1 MDGIIH
7 IAGVMPRIGTTTVA
21 LSLVNWLKQMGYEAA
36 YVEAN
41 AQDYIWGCT
50 SLYADCVKDK
60 LPGKITYNGID
71 MYSKSR
77 LPELV
82 EGGTHYNYLICD
94 YGSITA
100 KAFDKKEF
108 LNCGANVLVSGMK
121 PNEIFHTEL
130 ALKDEALRKAIYVF
144 NFIPGKDEKD
154 ILALMQDKASMTA
167 FMPFSPD
174 PFTLATGKQD
184 ADTVYLAHDCFM
196 TVMDNAV
203 RIIQGGDGNGEV

>member
-21 LSLVNWLKQMGYEAA
+21 LSLVNWLKQVGYNAA

-50 SLYADCVKDK
+50 SLYTDCIQDK

-71 MYSKSR
+71 MYSKAR
-77 LPELV
+77 LPELI

-94 YGSITA
+94 YGSIGV
-100 KAFDKKEF
+100 KAFDKKAF
-108 LNCGANVLVSGMK
+108 LNCGANILVSGIK
-121 PNEIFHTEL
+121 PNEIFHTEM
-130 ALKDEALRKAIYVF
+130 ALKDEMLRKAIYIF
-144 NFIPGKDEKD
+144 NFVPGKDETD
-154 ILALMQDKASMTA
+154 ILSMMQEKAPMTA
-167 FMPFSPD
+167 FMPYTPD
-174 PFTLATGKQD
+174 PFILSTGKRGT
-184 ADTVYLAHDCFM
+184 DTVYLADDCFM

-203 RIIQGGDGNGEV
+203 RIIQGGGANG